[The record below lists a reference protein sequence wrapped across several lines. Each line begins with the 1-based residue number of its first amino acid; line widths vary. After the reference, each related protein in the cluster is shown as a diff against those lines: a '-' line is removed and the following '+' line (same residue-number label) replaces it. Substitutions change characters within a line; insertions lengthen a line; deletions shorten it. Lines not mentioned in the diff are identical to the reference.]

1 MASLSQDLP
10 RNVTDEPINIP
21 NPILNSKGTLVVKFL
36 EQTNGVTIWGV
47 AFKPFASIWHTIVSH
62 VEKEM
67 SLDNFKDTLSND
79 PFFIGM
85 SDAYAEWL
93 SKQQ

>member
-10 RNVTDEPINIP
+10 HKVTDESINIP

-47 AFKPFASIWHTIVSH
+47 AFKPFASIWHTIVSP

-67 SLDNFKDTLSND
+67 SLDNFKDTLAND

-93 SKQQ
+93 SNQQ